1 MNWYKKAKKWKDNI
15 PGGRADKKS
24 PSDYNKKNVEKGKNI
39 EFEHTDDPD
48 IAREITIDHLEEFSN
63 YYDDKIGLPNME
75 KILDK
80 EKKDKL
86 EDTKDARRGLYH
98 QQQGDDYNQNVATEI
113 LQDWETSNREELKIL
128 KTFAQQHRFEDMR
141 DYGEKLVQQGYNRLL
156 VEKLMTA
163 AMYKVKL

>member
-24 PSDYNKKNVEKGKNI
+24 PSDYNKKNVEKGHRI

-48 IAREITIDHLEEFSN
+48 IAREITIDHLEEFPD
-63 YYDDKIGLPNME
+63 YYDDKKGLPNME
-75 KILDK
+75 
-80 EKKDKL
+80 EKLK
-86 EDTKDARRGLYH
+86 DTKDARRGLYN

-113 LQDWETSNREELKIL
+113 LQDWEMANREELKRL
-128 KTFAQQHRFEDMR
+128 KAFAQQHRFEDMR
-141 DYGEKLVQQGYNRLL
+141 DYGEKLVQQGYSRML